1 MLINQK
7 ENDMLYDDLYLA
19 HHGVKGMKWGVRRY
33 QNNDGSLTEAGQNR
47 YKKQIDKYID
57 RANKVNSIKDKK
69 RWKRENNKSISIA
82 NGDRVLTTI
91 KAKTVSENHD
101 KLQKI
106 IGYRNDVQKIL
117 NNARDKSFDDFMN
130 VDKTS
135 EYQSA
140 MWKYIGAIAD
150 YNQVLHENVN
160 LVLGDMSRETVPG
173 TSETYGEYVNR
184 LVDLQAVIRMDK

>member
-7 ENDMLYDDLYLA
+7 EVTVLYDDLYLA

-47 YKKQIDKYID
+47 YKKQINKYIG
-57 RANKVNSIKDKK
+57 RANKVSNIKNKK
-69 RWKRENNKSISIA
+69 RLERENNKTISLA
-82 NGDRVLTTI
+82 KGDRVLTTI
-91 KAKTVSENHD
+91 QAKTISENRD
-101 KLQKI
+101 KIQKL

-117 NNARDKSFDDFMN
+117 NNAMDKSFDDFMN
-130 VDKTS
+130 VNKTS

-140 MWKYIGAIAD
+140 MWKYVGAIAD

-160 LVLGDMSRETVPG
+160 HVLGDMSRETVPG

-184 LVDLQAVIRMDK
+184 LVDIQPHIKVAK